1 MLLIRLLPL
10 LLLLS
15 SIIDG
20 QIIISI
26 CLLDVQNSLCQQ
38 MDWNHGSHLNP
49 THSSLSLQL
58 ENGSFLVSDTYTDN
72 IQLDDLA
79 APNHGCLCFKL
90 PPIRLK
96 SRRLHHF
103 YKESQSS
110 ETLEPVFSGN
120 ILSDNQN
127 TLTSKHTRNPRKGHR
142 HDHHQQQKH
151 KIAVSCLP
159 SELSSDQL
167 TQQLRQENSTN
178 KNSISSIKLEVPVL
192 PFTANQPGQ
201 DDTEMKQNSQTTPN
215 KVQVAMKRLYK
226 QHNWK
231 CIPTRKQN
239 TGQLKHLIW
248 QIMWCFFTTI
258 LVSVSFVSFIHCIPN
273 IYVSSH
279 WNSSNFQEL
288 VNPPSLASYSI
299 SFWLILIYPVHL
311 IFTLLFRLETTNL
324 NEMIMHHALTV
335 ASDQPKLMKVIA
347 RCSLLSS
354 LWQIFIHCYI
364 RSLRIVAP
372 VDCAAITAVLP
383 CFIYLLS
390 WIIVHRRF
398 CALRVIAFI
407 MASSGVILN
416 IYSDQIVMWYK
427 CLTSLAIITFS
438 LFTVILKRISNKP
451 SFGQMAC
458 FYFAL
463 GLFNILVTW
472 PIFVFT
478 SILTS
483 TEIITW
489 KYLPWEYF
497 IGIGVSYLSITISID
512 LSSRKSKRVIRAIQ
526 PLCALSICI
535 AYELFWTHQKFIMSS
550 VQISSLV
557 LITIA
562 CLLNAFPTSWQKHIA
577 KLLRKNRSPKSQ
589 PTTSKRSITLA
600 QRSKTSVVM
609 QSTGSTPV
617 SSIQRTSLVTPSST
631 TMQTGVHNTVVSTTS
646 IRPLSA
652 ESIQRGSIIHLIKGK
667 S

>member
-1 MLLIRLLPL
+1 
-10 LLLLS
+10 
-15 SIIDG
+15 
-20 QIIISI
+20 
-26 CLLDVQNSLCQQ
+26 
-38 MDWNHGSHLNP
+38 
-49 THSSLSLQL
+49 
-58 ENGSFLVSDTYTDN
+58 
-72 IQLDDLA
+72 
-79 APNHGCLCFKL
+79 
-90 PPIRLK
+90 
-96 SRRLHHF
+96 
-103 YKESQSS
+103 
-110 ETLEPVFSGN
+110 
-120 ILSDNQN
+120 
-127 TLTSKHTRNPRKGHR
+127 
-142 HDHHQQQKH
+142 
-151 KIAVSCLP
+151 
-159 SELSSDQL
+159 
-167 TQQLRQENSTN
+167 
-178 KNSISSIKLEVPVL
+178 
-192 PFTANQPGQ
+192 
-201 DDTEMKQNSQTTPN
+201 
-215 KVQVAMKRLYK
+215 
-226 QHNWK
+226 
-231 CIPTRKQN
+231 
-239 TGQLKHLIW
+239 
-248 QIMWCFFTTI
+248 
-258 LVSVSFVSFIHCIPN
+258 
-273 IYVSSH
+273 
-279 WNSSNFQEL
+279 
-288 VNPPSLASYSI
+288 
-299 SFWLILIYPVHL
+299 
-311 IFTLLFRLETTNL
+311 
-324 NEMIMHHALTV
+324 MIMHHALTV

-512 LSSRKSKRVIRAIQ
+512 LSSRKSKRVIRAFQ

-535 AYELFWTHQKFIMSS
+535 AYELFWTKQKFIMSS

-617 SSIQRTSLVTPSST
+617 SSIQRTSLVPAGST
-631 TMQTGVHNTVVSTTS
+631 TMQTGVHNTAVSTTS
-646 IRPLSA
+646 MRPLSA